1 MKTVNL
7 ISRKQW
13 HPIDCFFIRIYYKH
27 LACGIIPTSFIDPKR
42 WLFFHCW
49 PCSQS
54 FFGFFFLLWPSCFC
68 GVGLLHVVPP
78 SHFYLPKIDDAPKHI
93 NSVQSVASIAAE
105 FMADIGHTFDDD
117 DLKQP
122 YYNMFS
128 LMGTGFFGSVGCIIN
143 FGMY

>member
-1 MKTVNL
+1 MASLMVSFAEAEFHYVPL
-7 ISRKQW
+7 LSEFGPDSRNSNGATKL
-13 HPIDCFFIRIYYKH
+13 K
-27 LACGIIPTSFIDPKR
+27 
-42 WLFFHCW
+42 
-49 PCSQS
+49 
-54 FFGFFFLLWPSCFC
+54 SCFC

-117 DLKQP
+117 DLK
-122 YYNMFS
+122 MFS

>member
-1 MKTVNL
+1 MASLMVSFAEAEFHYVPL
-7 ISRKQW
+7 LSEFGPDSRNSNGATKL
-13 HPIDCFFIRIYYKH
+13 K
-27 LACGIIPTSFIDPKR
+27 
-42 WLFFHCW
+42 
-49 PCSQS
+49 
-54 FFGFFFLLWPSCFC
+54 SCFC